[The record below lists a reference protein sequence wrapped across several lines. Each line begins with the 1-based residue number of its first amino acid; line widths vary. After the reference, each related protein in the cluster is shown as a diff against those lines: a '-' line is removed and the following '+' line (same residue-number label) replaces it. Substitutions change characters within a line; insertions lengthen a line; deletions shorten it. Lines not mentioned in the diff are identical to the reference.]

1 MPKMYVHINRFE
13 LKKMVSGKGGK
24 PWTIHMGGKCIR
36 AKDVTLSGQA
46 EAQCFPERRTNP
58 KCFVVVQGTLKKL
71 SGGKYEII
79 SDRQPRAKI
88 AGKGAGQPD
97 MKSMLRRAESSFR
110 ADLRPKRR
118 KKS

>member
-1 MPKMYVHINRFE
+1 MSKMYVHINRFE
-13 LKKMVSGKGGK
+13 LKKMVAGKGGK

-58 KCFVVVQGTLKKL
+58 KCFVVVEGTLKKL
-71 SGGKYEII
+71 GAGKYEII

-88 AGKGAGQPD
+88 AGKQGAQVD
-97 MKSMLRRAESSFR
+97 MKSMLRKAEGSSLTSVKPR
-110 ADLRPKRR
+110 KR
-118 KKS
+118 